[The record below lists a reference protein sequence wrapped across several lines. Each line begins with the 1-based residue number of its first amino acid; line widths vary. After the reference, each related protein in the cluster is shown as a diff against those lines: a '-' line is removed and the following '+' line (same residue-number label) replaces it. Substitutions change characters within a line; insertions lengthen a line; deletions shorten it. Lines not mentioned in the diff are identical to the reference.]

1 MKRVVSIAWGVV
13 RNSADAEDLAQE
25 AFVKAFE
32 NIGRFKIGEPFG
44 PWIYRIVTN
53 LGLDVMKH
61 RKRFRHEEITD
72 SAPAARGDRADL
84 PAISNELAERIDRGI
99 ESLPEMQRIVARLY
113 LVEEFGHAEIAKMTG
128 LSEGTVRSH
137 LSLARGKLKE
147 KLADLHGGSNDC
159 QRQLPRSP
167 SHRCAATPLRAG
179 RDDVHPHRRARP
191 RTHRRRIGHRDRT
204 NPGALVLPRHRIA
217 GHARRRRAPRH
228 PVGRTISR
236 RVSSLARFDDE

>member
-1 MKRVVSIAWGVV
+1 MVAAVAVACEGRLKPAPTPRLMFALKSEVDRTPTETDRIEQRAIAAVKAGDAASYDYLVSKYMKRVVSIAWGVV
-13 RNSADAEDLAQE
+13 RNAADAEDLAQE

-32 NIGRFKIGEPFG
+32 NIGRFKSGEPFG

-72 SAPAARGDRADL
+72 AAPAERRDRSDL
-84 PAISNELAERIDRGI
+84 PAIANELAERIDRSI

-113 LVEEFGHAEIAKMTG
+113 LVEEFGHAEIAMMTG

-147 KLADLHGGSNDC
+147 KLADLHGGSND
-159 QRQLPRSP
+159 
-167 SHRCAATPLRAG
+167 
-179 RDDVHPHRRARP
+179 
-191 RTHRRRIGHRDRT
+191 
-204 NPGALVLPRHRIA
+204 
-217 GHARRRRAPRH
+217 
-228 PVGRTISR
+228 
-236 RVSSLARFDDE
+236 